1 MRFFK
6 RNNNLS
12 QTVKL
17 SDAQLFYIRINLFVF
32 YIFYN
37 VSLDNILELFLYFNT
52 KTFKYSWKDLG
63 TVETDKGEIWI
74 SGVII
79 TYSDVKKR
87 NFGTKFR
94 QLQYRF
100 YTLKS
105 FATTFWKYTSVRLFG
120 EIRWKNQSAND
131 SKNTWQPS
139 SLNSW
144 TVHLQLLNDKW

>member
-94 QLQYRF
+94 QLQYRN
-100 YTLKS
+100 TEIICDHILKIYKCRVIWWNKVEKS
-105 FATTFWKYTSVRLFG
+105 MQQMIPK
-120 EIRWKNQSAND
+120 IHD
-131 SKNTWQPS
+131 SQPA
-139 SLNSW
+139 
-144 TVHLQLLNDKW
+144 

>member
-94 QLQYRF
+94 LLQYRN
-100 YTLKS
+100 TEIICDHILKIYKCKVIWWNKVEKS
-105 FATTFWKYTSVRLFG
+105 ISKWFQKYMTA
-120 EIRWKNQSAND
+120 I
-131 SKNTWQPS
+131 QP
-139 SLNSW
+139 
-144 TVHLQLLNDKW
+144 K